1 VYNVTT
7 ALVHGIDDVEANNQ
21 AVENAGFGNHVWDIE
36 IGSIPQLL
44 YWCSSHS
51 LNFYQLH

>member
-1 VYNVTT
+1 MYNVTT
-7 ALVHGIDDVEANNQ
+7 ALVHGIDDVEANSQ

-44 YWCSSHS
+44 YWCWSHS
-51 LNFYQLH
+51 LNFY